1 LSGGHL
7 NISVFSDILSVGH
20 PSFSVVSGI
29 LSVMGIPPVPIPKP
43 EKIQLL
49 MYDSQLQTWIK
60 AQLHDELHS
69 QLQTG
74 IKAQLH
80 DELHSEVQFDIEAQL
95 HDELQPEKIQLLM

>member
-1 LSGGHL
+1 
-7 NISVFSDILSVGH
+7 
-20 PSFSVVSGI
+20 
-29 LSVMGIPPVPIPKP
+29 MGIPPVPIPKP

-80 DELHSEVQFDIEAQL
+80 DEL
-95 HDELQPEKIQLLM
+95 QPEKIQLLMYVENVVQLLF